1 MRKIKYFYLISINHL
16 TINPLGNNKKQQPQ
30 QQHNDVVTRKATTTS
45 AAEAASKAVQSFEVK
60 NIQTFLK
67 HSLCLADVYLSHGN
81 DVAAVFVLFDIFWG
95 WLFKVDF
102 LRPTRFLNIRL
113 TKSGRGYLG

>member
-16 TINPLGNNKKQQPQ
+16 TINPLGNNKKQKP

-60 NIQTFLK
+60 KYSNF
-67 HSLCLADVYLSHGN
+67 
-81 DVAAVFVLFDIFWG
+81 
-95 WLFKVDF
+95 
-102 LRPTRFLNIRL
+102 
-113 TKSGRGYLG
+113 